1 MEAQED
7 ERSVWPDALAAAG
20 IHPPQMQD
28 VAEAAAGDLGQGV
41 AASLAT
47 HDALRADLLQG
58 ICLFQLAS
66 RRSYDGT
73 DPDAA
78 AAHQIVSLL
87 RSRVLKFTSEVRCL
101 LTATKDTFAC
111 ANCIVW
117 VQSLTHMSTG
127 LDSICSLMLSLFCIG
142 SRTTAS
148 GSWNR

>member
-7 ERSVWPDALAAAG
+7 ERAFWPDALAAAG

-28 VAEAAAGDLGQGV
+28 VADAAAGDLGQGT
-41 AASLAT
+41 AASLAM

-58 ICLFQLAS
+58 ICLFQLAA

-87 RSRVLKFTSEVRCL
+87 RSRVLKIASEVRHL
-101 LTATKDTFAC
+101 LLAIKRLFAC
-111 ANCIVW
+111 QMQCL
-117 VQSLTHMSTG
+117 VQFLGTCLYWTG
-127 LDSICSLMLSLFCIG
+127 PILLPDAVSICIRIAMDLPAAG
-142 SRTTAS
+142 AS
-148 GSWNR
+148 